1 MSWTPIRA
9 AVGSDVG
16 PSGDSAGVGRG
27 PADAAGGV
35 RPAVHGDP
43 GRARAAAAAHGRRHD
58 RAPGETRTQ
67 DVQGHRR
74 PARSGASGPPEV
86 PRAGAV
92 GPSTSAQDAGPSGRR
107 GPRRAGRRDRIR
119 PLGVCQ
125 EGDEVARRGAA
136 MVRSAR
142 QGRELSGRCLHG
154 GGATRGGGRRR
165 GRLGLCFRG
174 RPDERPVRRRT
185 PRARARP
192 IRPPASR
199 RGDPSPRRPAPE
211 HRATVRGRL
220 PSGEHRRGRAP

>member
-142 QGRELSGRCLHG
+142 QGRELSRSLSPWG
-154 GGATRGGGRRR
+154 
-165 GRLGLCFRG
+165 
-174 RPDERPVRRRT
+174 
-185 PRARARP
+185 
-192 IRPPASR
+192 
-199 RGDPSPRRPAPE
+199 RGDPGRRPSARTVGALLQGSTR
-211 HRATVRGRL
+211 RAASPATNAAC
-220 PSGEHRRGRAP
+220 SGEANPASSVAKRGSRSSANSARASSHSPGKTSER